1 MSQTGANADEWVPV
15 RPGTEGVLALGLAHV
30 IVAANLRPAAA
41 RGPRRRR

>member
-30 IVAANLRPAAA
+30 IMRREAAAGRAAPAAPA
-41 RGPRRRR
+41 R